1 MTFDVSGS
9 LLNPVDKVPLYIRAS
24 IVTSCV
30 AMLFGMD
37 TGTIGPVTTM
47 PEFERTFGKLSA
59 TVHGVV
65 ISSILLP
72 GALSA
77 LVAGLLADKYGRVRI
92 IVIGSCVYGLGAA
105 VECSATLLGVF
116 ILGRLIKGV
125 GEGLFV
131 STVYVQVCEISP
143 AKNRG
148 TMSSLPQFAIVTGL
162 LVGFFMC
169 YGTVRIEGS
178 SLSWRLPIGIA
189 SFLAFSFAAICS
201 LCPPSPRWLLAK
213 GEIDQ
218 ARTVVA
224 SLGIEREE
232 QEELLAQSSAA
243 IQYPPDASFLESLS
257 RTFTDFGVAFSGP
270 FRARTAL
277 GCFLM
282 SFQQLSGIDGI
293 LYYAPVL
300 FRAAGLGSEEAAFLA
315 SGVSAI
321 VIFVVT
327 VPATLLADAWGRRT
341 ASLIGGIGISVLM
354 LIMGSLYA
362 AGNVHPDRGA
372 GRWVIIVGLYL
383 FAIVFNGTWAIS
395 FRTFLVESL
404 PSKTRSSASALA
416 QSANWV
422 TNYIVALTTPI
433 LIDKSTFG
441 AYYFFAFSTI
451 LSTVVVAMFMFETKG
466 RSLEVIEATYLQ
478 NTARSTGRW
487 GAATPGFRLR
497 RIGINEVSSL

>member
-1 MTFDVSGS
+1 MIFDGLRS
-9 LLNPVDKVPLYIRAS
+9 LFNPVTQFPLYIRAS

-47 PEFERTFGKLSA
+47 PEFEKTFGKLSA
-59 TVHGVV
+59 TIHGVV

-77 LVAGLLADKYGRVRI
+77 LVAGLLADKYGRIRL
-92 IVIGSCVYGLGAA
+92 IVIGCCVYGLGAA
-105 VECSATLLGVF
+105 VECSATILGIF
-116 ILGRLIKGV
+116 ILGRLIKGI
-125 GEGLFV
+125 GEGLFL

-143 AKNRG
+143 ARNRG
-148 TMSSLPQFAIVTGL
+148 TMSSLPQFGIVTGL
-162 LVGFFMC
+162 LAGFFTC

-178 SLSWRLPIGIA
+178 SISWRLPIGLA
-189 SFLAFSFAAICS
+189 SFLAFAFAATCS

-213 GEIDQ
+213 GEVEH
-218 ARTVVA
+218 ARAVIA
-224 SLGIEREE
+224 SLGIDQAE
-232 QEELLAQSSAA
+232 QEELLAQSSVA
-243 IQYPPDASFLESLS
+243 IEHPPDASFFESLR
-257 RTFTDFGVAFSGP
+257 RTFADFGVAFSRP

-282 SFQQLSGIDGI
+282 SFQQLSGIDAI

-300 FRAAGLGSEEAAFLA
+300 FRAAGLGSEQATFLA

-327 VPATLLADAWGRRT
+327 VAASMLADVWGRRT
-341 ASLIGGIGISVLM
+341 ASLIGGVGISVLM
-354 LIMGSLYA
+354 LVMGSLYA
-362 AGNVHPDRGA
+362 AGDVHPDRGA
-372 GRWVIIVGLYL
+372 GRWLVITGLYL
-383 FAIVFNGTWAIS
+383 FAIVFNGTWALS

-404 PSKTRSSASALA
+404 PSRTRSSASALA
-416 QSANWV
+416 QSSNWV

-433 LIDKSTFG
+433 LIEKSIFG
-441 AYYFFAFSTI
+441 AYYFFAFSTM
-451 LSTVVVAMFMFETKG
+451 LATAVVAMFMFETKG
-466 RSLEVIEATYLQ
+466 RSLEVIEASYIQ

-487 GAATPGFRLR
+487 GVVATEFKLR
-497 RIGINEVSSL
+497 RVRVNEISTS